1 LYQKVALAVLAD
13 VGYTDGGILISGR
26 AFVVGAREKTPMG
39 KIIGAFPSLSP
50 AQSPPAFLIT
60 PVESKVKF
68 DAKASVAIVGNL
80 RNGAPTLG
88 VVGSRKIGRLASD
101 APAPPDRSAFINSRQ
116 AHRTSY
122 SKGQPKPPTMRHLC
136 VTAPNFPLTRESKH
150 FQEMFLSSRMKF
162 VRLAHSILRNQEDA
176 EDAVQ
181 DAFVSACTH
190 SQSFEGRSA
199 FTTWFTR
206 IVFNAALMFRRKR
219 KHSRLVALPQF
230 CGDKDIPWL
239 EEMPSSQ
246 PDPERIYAQK
256 EARELVAVLTG
267 RLKPVLR
274 EALSMTYLLEMSSLE
289 AATALGI
296 SVTSFKS
303 RVLRARRLTAKRA
316 RVALT
321 PPRSTNR
328 KPVVL

>member
-136 VTAPNFPLTRESKH
+136 VTAPNFPLVVGKVYEAKSELKYSTGPRDAH
-150 FQEMFLSSRMKF
+150 LSGS
-162 VRLAHSILRNQEDA
+162 
-176 EDAVQ
+176 
-181 DAFVSACTH
+181 
-190 SQSFEGRSA
+190 
-199 FTTWFTR
+199 
-206 IVFNAALMFRRKR
+206 
-219 KHSRLVALPQF
+219 
-230 CGDKDIPWL
+230 
-239 EEMPSSQ
+239 
-246 PDPERIYAQK
+246 
-256 EARELVAVLTG
+256 
-267 RLKPVLR
+267 VLR
-274 EALSMTYLLEMSSLE
+274 EL
-289 AATALGI
+289 AAKVAGDP
-296 SVTSFKS
+296 SF
-303 RVLRARRLTAKRA
+303 
-316 RVALT
+316 
-321 PPRSTNR
+321 
-328 KPVVL
+328 